1 MWARRRID
9 IGWGDLLFALVRCC
23 WAGRSRRDLIE
34 GRWAGD
40 TPTLACLSVRTG
52 FDLLLRA
59 LDLPRGS
66 EVLMSA
72 INVPAMFRL
81 VEEHGLIPVPLDIDS
96 ETLAPTAEEVRRAIT
111 PRTRAVVIA
120 HLFGTRVDLDDI
132 AAVACERDLLVVE
145 DHAQAFDGVPAVL
158 PATADLALWS
168 FGPIKA
174 STALGG
180 AVVAIRDGVLAERMR
195 ALETGYRLQPGW
207 RFVLRVLKY
216 AAMKSV
222 SYRWPFALL
231 VRVLSWAGVDHDA
244 WLAARVQGFDGTAL
258 LPALRQRPS
267 VPLLALL
274 ARRLRRFDA
283 SRVTRQRR
291 RGLALES
298 RIAGRVRV
306 VGAKTAWRGF
316 DLFAVL
322 AGDAPKLAVALRAR
336 GFDAGTRGNLAV
348 LLGPREGTAGARR
361 LFEHAVFVPL
371 YEGMPDGEVHRLGDV
386 LGRMGTVAT

>member
-9 IGWGDLLFALVRCC
+9 IGWGDLAFALVRCC

-34 GRWAGD
+34 ARWAGD

-52 FDLLLRA
+52 FDLLLGA
-59 LDLPRGS
+59 LELPRGS

-96 ETLAPTAEEVRRAIT
+96 DTLAPSAEQVRRVVT
-111 PRTRAVVIA
+111 SRTRAIVIA
-120 HLFGTRVDLDDI
+120 HLFGTRVDLEAI
-132 AAVACERDLLVVE
+132 AALARERDILLVE
-145 DHAQAFDGVPAVL
+145 DHAQAFVGVPEEL
-158 PATADLALWS
+158 PATADVALWS
-168 FGPIKA
+168 FGPIKTT
-174 STALGG
+174 SALGG
-180 AVVAIRDGVLAERMR
+180 GVVAIRDAALAARME
-195 ALETGYRLQPGW
+195 ALEIGYPVQPRS
-207 RFVLRVLKY
+207 RFALRVLKY
-216 AAMKSV
+216 AAMKAV
-222 SYRWPFALL
+222 SARWPFGLI
-231 VRVLSWAGVDHDA
+231 VRALSWAGVDHA
-244 WLAARVQGFDGTAL
+244 VWLAARVRSFDDAGL
-258 LPALRQRPS
+258 LPALRRRPS
-267 VPLLALL
+267 APLLALL

-283 SRVTRQRR
+283 SRATRQRR

-306 VGAKTAWRGF
+306 VGTKTAWRGF

-322 AGDAPKLAVALRAR
+322 TADALKLEAALRAR

-348 LLGPREGTAGARR
+348 LGPREGTPGARR

-371 YEGMPDGEVHRLGDV
+371 YDAMPDGEVHRLGDV
-386 LGRMGTVAT
+386 LGQTGTVAT